1 MPLKW
6 RLGQEKKGTEQN
18 TKERCSGP
26 AKPGSSL
33 QHAPSPEG
41 FSANL
46 NLVEKILELSPTLLS
61 PSCPL
66 HPLGQGLWRCQ
77 GLSSTLTLCTV
88 TSLLANASGSATGY
102 EFSAHALTKSYA
114 TQFYVLEMSPI
125 N

>member
-1 MPLKW
+1 MARQSQAPLRSMHLLQKVFLQTLIW
-6 RLGQEKKGTEQN
+6 LRRSWSSILL
-18 TKERCSGP
+18 CSVHRVP
-26 AKPGSSL
+26 
-33 QHAPSPEG
+33 
-41 FSANL
+41 
-46 NLVEKILELSPTLLS
+46 
-61 PSCPL
+61 CP
-66 HPLGQGLWRCQ
+66 PLGQGLWRCQ